1 MDHSVSRQLQSIFVF
16 LFSNHK
22 TEKRCQSNLFRVI
35 LRVFAVNT
43 MREECISKIVNI
55 LSVCHSSECEY
66 FSAYSGL
73 NIFPCFRAG
82 DNQSVK
88 SQGSSSGGGQ
98 YQMMTNGHSGG
109 VSPNSSQLSTDGRD
123 QGQTLVTRTQ
133 KQHVMTNVS

>member
-1 MDHSVSRQLQSIFVF
+1 MPIKSVQSYLKSIR
-16 LFSNHK
+16 SKYH
-22 TEKRCQSNLFRVI
+22 ERRVH
-35 LRVFAVNT
+35 FQD
-43 MREECISKIVNI
+43 VNI
-55 LSVCHSSECEY
+55 LSVCHSSEY
-66 FSAYSGL
+66 FSVYSGL

-133 KQHVMTNVS
+133 KQHVMTNVSQFNSSTQFPCTH